1 MPPSCG
7 VDTVAGLEL
16 IPVWTEELLVG
27 LPVSHPLAAREKVQL
42 ADLAAVPLRVA
53 AVDRN
58 PPLRRLLETA
68 CAAAGFTPSIIEM
81 STGLQDV
88 LAVIGAAPATWSVFY
103 AGQVARQRS
112 ATVAFRSVL
121 PPLMMPTYL
130 AVLDTARSG
139 ELAPLLRAC
148 AGSMPAER

>member
-1 MPPSCG
+1 MRG

-27 LPVSHPLAAREKVQL
+27 LPVSHPLAAREKVEL
-42 ADLAAVPLRVA
+42 ADLAGVPLRVA

-58 PPLRRLLETA
+58 PPLRRLLENA

-81 STGLQDV
+81 ATGLQDV

-103 AGQVARQRS
+103 ASQVARQRS
-112 ATVAFRSVL
+112 ATVTFRSVL
-121 PPLMMPTYL
+121 PPLMMPTHL
-130 AVLDTARSG
+130 AVRESARSG
-139 ELAPLLRAC
+139 AH
-148 AGSMPAER
+148 